1 MSIGKIYLPGGI
13 GTPVGSYEFILNDK
27 SSLVEIGTVVTAETK
42 EGLVVGM
49 VDDMRTIG
57 LDSDPILA
65 NLANGTSS
73 TKLKE
78 VILGKV
84 TIFYSKNLRSVKS
97 GTVRIA
103 THEEIKLAT
112 GFSKNNWPIAGGVIP
127 LDNQFSTVYLDGTAL
142 LGPESAHL
150 NVGGLSGQ
158 AAKTSYM
165 SFLLKSALN
174 SSGPEHKI
182 AALLFNVKGDDLIY
196 LDQPA
201 SNKLSDE
208 DIAMYQAL
216 GLTPEPF
223 QNVTVFAPATF
234 MNKDVTNSSRID
246 SHPLLWDLKVIWP
259 YLKSYL
265 GNIIYEDEKIASFL
279 ADFATHI
286 LYNKNP
292 NVRIGS
298 FEELDYWFRE
308 LLAQAEESETQ
319 YAWRSHHKATMWR
332 IRRMLMGIV
341 SRSNG
346 LISMQ
351 SGNVRDVNPNL
362 YQDGAVVVIDISS
375 LTPDIQAVVMTK
387 VIQDALKN
395 ISSNKLNVDHLIV
408 LTDELNTFAPSSG
421 TEMNSIKKL
430 LHNISTQGRYAGVSL
445 WGAGQKLS
453 KIDEHIRDNAATRA
467 LGVIS
472 DGELSSGVYGKISR
486 GLHERITS
494 LDKGSIILSH
504 YLFRSPL
511 LIKFPRPAWL
521 MGKVKDGSKNLSAF
535 TSMVEQGE
543 DQIDIAL
550 MQELATTSEDALELA
565 TKMYKVADLTTS
577 KLVKEKS
584 TFDENNPF
592 SLS

>member
-78 VILGKV
+78 VILSKV

-201 SNKLSDE
+201 STKLSDE

-375 LTPDIQAVVMTK
+375 LTPDIQAVVMNK

-565 TKMYKVADLTTS
+565 TKMHKVADLTTS